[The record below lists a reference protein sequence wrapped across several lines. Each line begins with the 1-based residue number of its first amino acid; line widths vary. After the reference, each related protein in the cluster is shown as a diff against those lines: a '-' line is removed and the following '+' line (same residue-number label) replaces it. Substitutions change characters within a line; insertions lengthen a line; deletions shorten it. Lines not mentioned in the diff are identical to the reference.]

1 MSIKDALSNTKAYD
15 AFMKMHRLQEIRIFL
30 GERRRFC
37 KEAREQFAL
46 ENPKHGSYN
55 DYRKAFWKHRVTYSE
70 YMYSYE
76 YWHLNEEERER
87 FISTSEMQCI
97 YRKIGDHEVRDIF
110 HDKILFLKAFSPLVH
125 RWWALARTM
134 TSTQFKDKLSCFDII
149 AKPVAGT
156 RGEGIQKITKDGI
169 KDLDT
174 LFARLQEDN
183 YLLEECIEEC
193 SELSEFHPSSLNT
206 IRIVTISNKDSF
218 RVFGALF
225 RMGAHNSVVDNTHA
239 GGVYAPINI
248 ENGVIETDAI
258 DAHNNHYSIHPDSGK
273 PINGFKIPEWD
284 RIVETCRKAAQTI
297 PNVRFAG
304 WDVCVTSNREI
315 EIIEGN
321 HAPDFDGGMQ
331 APLKVGV
338 KRQLQQVVMDVI
350 GIDPLP
356 FISVWHNKVK

>member
-1 MSIKDALSNTKAYD
+1 MKTKGLLWSNPL
-15 AFMKMHRLQEIRIFL
+15 FREIYIYL
-30 GERRRFC
+30 DERRRFLS
-37 KEAREQFAL
+37 EAKSRFVE
-46 ENPKHGSYN
+46 EHGKGSFE
-55 DYRKAFWKHRVTYSE
+55 DYKSSFYKHRVTYSE

-76 YWHLNEEERER
+76 FWRLKEEERER

-97 YRKIGDHEVRDIF
+97 YRKLGDHEVRDIF
-110 HDKILFLKAFSPLVH
+110 HDKVRFLTTFSPLIH
-125 RWWALARTM
+125 RWWALASTM
-134 TSTQFKDKLSCFDII
+134 TLNQFKDKLSCFDII

-156 RGEGIQKITKDGI
+156 RGEGIQKITKGGI
-169 KDLDT
+169 KDEDA
-174 LFARLQEDN
+174 LFARLQDDDC
-183 YLLEECIEEC
+183 LLEECIEEC

-206 IRIVTISNKDSF
+206 IRVVTISNEDNF

-225 RMGAHNSVVDNTHA
+225 RMGAHGSVIDNTHA

-248 ENGVIETDAI
+248 GNGVIEIDAI
-258 DAHNNHYSIHPDSGK
+258 DAQNNHYSSHPDSGK

-284 RIVETCRKAAQTI
+284 RIVETCRKASQTI

-304 WDVCVTSNREI
+304 WDVCVTKNREI

-338 KRQLQQVVMDVI
+338 KRQLQQAIMDVM

-356 FISVWHNKVK
+356 FISIWHNKPINK